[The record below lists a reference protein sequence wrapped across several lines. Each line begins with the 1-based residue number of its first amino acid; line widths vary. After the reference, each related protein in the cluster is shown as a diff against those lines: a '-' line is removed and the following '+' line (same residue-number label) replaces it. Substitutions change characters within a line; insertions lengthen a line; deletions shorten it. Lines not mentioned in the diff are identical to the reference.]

1 MAERESERG
10 ALAKSP
16 QMCVVAGYTERAVA
30 VPPGLHFIEAAARS
44 RVPPL
49 SRCRRFCGTVLH

>member
-16 QMCVVAGYTERAVA
+16 QMCVVVGYTERAVA
-30 VPPGLHFIEAAARS
+30 VPSGTALH
-44 RVPPL
+44 
-49 SRCRRFCGTVLH
+49 

>member
-30 VPPGLHFIEAAARS
+30 VPPGLHFIEARRRTRPPDPR
-44 RVPPL
+44 RVAFP
-49 SRCRRFCGTVLH
+49 SGTALH